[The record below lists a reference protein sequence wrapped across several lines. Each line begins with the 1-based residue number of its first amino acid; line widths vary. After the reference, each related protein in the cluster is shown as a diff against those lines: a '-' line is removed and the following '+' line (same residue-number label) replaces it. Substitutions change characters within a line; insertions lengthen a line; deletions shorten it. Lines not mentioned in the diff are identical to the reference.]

1 MSNVE
6 PGKAKAAGI
15 VGILILITALVN
27 IICGC
32 IYAGMGAKD
41 GSGLWSGFGV
51 SALYVFVKRTIVPEL
66 YDKMVGGVEAN
77 EGARTQTR
85 IRSTRK
91 DQFAC
96 FGSLLTYLFVC

>member
-1 MSNVE
+1 MLTFTAIKMSNVE

-51 SALYVFVKRTIVPEL
+51 SALLCFCQPY
-66 YDKMVGGVEAN
+66 Y
-77 EGARTQTR
+77 
-85 IRSTRK
+85 STR
-91 DQFAC
+91 A
-96 FGSLLTYLFVC
+96 LFTRWSVA

>member
-1 MSNVE
+1 MLTFTTIKMSAVE
-6 PGKAKAAGI
+6 PGKAKSAGI

-51 SALYVFVKRTIVPEL
+51 SALYDLSSVRWYQCSVYKI
-66 YDKMVGGVEAN
+66 VGGVEAN
-77 EGARTQTR
+77 E
-85 IRSTRK
+85 
-91 DQFAC
+91 
-96 FGSLLTYLFVC
+96 

>member
-66 YDKMVGGVEAN
+66 YLQDSRWRRG
-77 EGARTQTR
+77 TR
-85 IRSTRK
+85 
-91 DQFAC
+91 
-96 FGSLLTYLFVC
+96 GSEDSNPNT